1 MVEDDLIIMIGI
13 KGEVYPSRRN
23 KFENKYKVMNTR
35 YIEDDRIK
43 KPEYLPTVHSRLDG
57 KVTELTEYAYVCQDA
72 GGTHIYAKQSDK
84 ILKIFTEWDK
94 EKYMAGKIGDY
105 LAVRSDDLHDMYVVE
120 REIFGMTYEEV

>member
-1 MVEDDLIIMIGI
+1 MALAISIIKEELNKHIQDNSFEDFILKYSEDERI
-13 KGEVYPSRRN
+13 N
-23 KFENKYKVMNTR
+23 K
-35 YIEDDRIK
+35 
-43 KPEYLPTVHSRLDG
+43 PQYLPTVHNRIDG
-57 KVTELTEYAYVCQDA
+57 KVTEITKYAYVCKA
-72 GGTHIYAKQSDK
+72 SGGAHIYARQSDR